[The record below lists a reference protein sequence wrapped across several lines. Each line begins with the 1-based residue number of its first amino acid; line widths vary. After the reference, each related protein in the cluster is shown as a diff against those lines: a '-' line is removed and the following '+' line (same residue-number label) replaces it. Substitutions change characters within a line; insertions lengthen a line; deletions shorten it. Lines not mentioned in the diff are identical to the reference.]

1 MDADDWPF
9 LDPAG
14 FNRLRMCRTG
24 PILYNRFDRYI
35 GGSLQRYGEFS
46 HSEQAL
52 FEVLVGR
59 GQVVVE
65 AGANIGA
72 HTVLLS
78 RLVGPDGEVH
88 AYEPQRIVF
97 QALCANVALN
107 QCTNVYARQA
117 ALGVGAGSIVVPA
130 PDPMTEYNFGA
141 VSLDQPAADGERV
154 PMQAIDDLDL
164 PACHFLKADVEGMEV
179 DVLRGA
185 QRTIERCRP
194 LLYLEND
201 RADRSGELLRLVL
214 DHGYVAYWHLPQLFN
229 PENFDGEAEDIFP
242 GIVSVNI
249 ICAPVESKFEF
260 RGFRR
265 VVSADESWRG

>member
-1 MDADDWPF
+1 MDADDRLL

-14 FNRLRMCRTG
+14 FNSLRICRTG
-24 PILYNRFDRYI
+24 PILYNRFDRYV
-35 GGSLQRYGEFS
+35 GGSLHRYGEFS
-46 HSEQAL
+46 FYEQAL

-97 QALCANVALN
+97 QTLCANVALN

-117 ALGVGAGSIVVPA
+117 ALGVAAGAVVVPA
-130 PDPMTEYNFGA
+130 PDPATEYNFGA
-141 VSLDQPAADGERV
+141 VSLDRPVPDGELV
-154 PMQAIDDLDL
+154 PLQALDDLDL
-164 PACHFLKADVEGMEV
+164 PACHFLKVDVEGMEV

-185 QRTIERCRP
+185 QRTIATYRP
-194 LLYLEND
+194 IMYLEND
-201 RADRSGELLRLVL
+201 RDDRSEELLRLVL
-214 DHGYVAYWHLPQLFN
+214 DLGYAAYWHLARLFN
-229 PENFDGEAEDIFP
+229 PENFDGVTEDIFP
-242 GIVSVNI
+242 GVISANI
-249 ICAPVESKFEF
+249 ACVPAES
-260 RGFRR
+260 GMQIPGLRR
-265 VVSADESWRG
+265 VASARETWRG